1 MILLALLFI
10 VAFVPMLMEN
20 QRSVRNHRALLEA
33 GAVEPADDVY
43 PIMQVAYPGSFVAML
58 AEAWL
63 RGSTVTTVTW
73 IGAAVFIAAKLL
85 KYWAIATL
93 GPRWTF
99 RVLVPPGSV
108 RTLAG
113 PYRYFRHPNYIGVM
127 GEIVGF
133 ALLAAAPIAGAL
145 ATVVFAA
152 VLLARIGVE
161 ERALGMRSR

>member
-1 MILLALLFI
+1 MLLEMLRSSRHHLALL
-10 VAFVPMLMEN
+10 
-20 QRSVRNHRALLEA
+20 A
-33 GAVEPADDVY
+33 GGAIEPPDDVY
-43 PIMQVAYPGSFVAML
+43 PIMQVAYPGAFVAML
-58 AEAWL
+58 VEGWL
-63 RGSTVTTVTW
+63 RGSGVTAITVV
-73 IGAAVFIAAKLL
+73 GAGVFVAAKLL

-113 PYRYFRHPNYIGVM
+113 PYRYLRHPNYVGVL

-133 ALLAAAPIAGAL
+133 ALLRGAPAAGIA

-152 VLLARIGVE
+152 LLLARIRVE
-161 ERALGMRSR
+161 ERALGLRSR